1 LKPQSRVSDQRWPG
15 FVGML
20 SFGTVNEVTVMQ
32 NRWVTTGFQG
42 LDQILDGLRIG
53 DNVVWKVDSLADYQ
67 DVVTPFVQEAV
78 AAGRRV
84 VYFRFGQ
91 HPPLIE
97 AGLPVEIIELKPSDG
112 FEPFACK
119 IHAVATEKGVG
130 AFYVFDCLSDLL
142 SAWAT
147 DHMIANFFQV
157 TCPYLFRLDTVAYFA
172 LLRGRHAH
180 KTITRIR
187 ETTQVLLDM
196 HNRDGQRFVH
206 PLKVWERHSP
216 TMFLPHRQD
225 GATFVPLANSLDAT
239 ELLTNVQ
246 RQEMAAGSRRLDHW
260 HRLFLQAEEVNAT
273 STSAAEREKTIA
285 HLCRHL
291 IGQEEKILGLARHY
305 FDLDNLLA
313 IKNRMIG
320 TGFIGGKA
328 AGMLLAR
335 RILESRPDGGW
346 TEMLEQ
352 HDSFFIG
359 SNVYYSY
366 IVNNNWWE
374 LYAAQKTP
382 QGYFKAGAELH
393 DKMLTGAFPEQL
405 REDIQNMLD
414 YYGQY
419 PIIVRSSSLLEDSFG
434 SAFAGK
440 YDSFFCANQGTPED
454 RYAAFEDAVRKIFAS
469 TMSEDA
475 LTYRK
480 QRGLDQQVEQ
490 MGLLVQRV
498 SGAYHRQY
506 YFPELAGVGIS
517 YNTFVWDKQMDPK
530 AGMLRLVLGLGTRAV
545 DRVEG
550 DYPRIVALD
559 EPMKLPLKGHEDI
572 RRFSQKDVDLVNI
585 GDNTLQSLPLFRLV
599 DEGIDLNLER
609 YGMLDRET
617 MNRLRERGR
626 PGQNVWLLTFEPL
639 LTQTDFP
646 QRMQALLKALEEA
659 YEYPVDIEFT
669 INNAADG
676 APRINLLQC
685 RPLQTKGLKKRVSI
699 PESIAEDK
707 VFFRA
712 EGGFMG
718 GNTALPIKRVI
729 WIDARQYAQL
739 SLSDKHE
746 IARLVGRL
754 NRRIKDREQHPT
766 LLLGPG
772 RWGTS
777 TPSLGVPVKFSEIN
791 NMAAIGEVA
800 FQEGELMPELSFG
813 SHFFQDLV
821 EADIFY
827 LALFPEIFPCTL
839 NRDWLYESS
848 NALEGLMPSSSH
860 FKRVVKVVDL
870 SQRNLLLLA
879 DVVAQKLICFWDDE
893 PARLD

>member
-1 LKPQSRVSDQRWPG
+1 MNG
-15 FVGML
+15 
-20 SFGTVNEVTVMQ
+20 
-32 NRWVTTGFQG
+32 RWVTTGFKG
-42 LDQILDGLRIG
+42 LDDILDGLRIG
-53 DNVVWKVDSLADYQ
+53 DNVVWKVDTIEDYQYFVEPYVKQALAD
-67 DVVTPFVQEAV
+67 
-78 AAGRRV
+78 RREV

-91 HPPLIE
+91 HPPVIE
-97 AGLPVEIIELKPSDG
+97 KDLGVETFQLDPREG
-112 FEPFACK
+112 FEPFACA
-119 IHAVATEKGVG
+119 IHAIATEKGVG
-130 AFYVFDCLSDLL
+130 TFYVFDCLSELL

-172 LLRGRHAH
+172 LLRNHHAH

-187 ETTQVLLDM
+187 ETTQVFLEL
-196 HNRDGQRFVH
+196 HNREGQLFVH

-216 TMFLPHRQD
+216 TMFLPHRQS
-225 GATFVPLANSLDAT
+225 GESFIPLANSLEAT
-239 ELLTNVQ
+239 SLLAGAYSQ
-246 RQEMAAGSRRLDHW
+246 DQAAGNRRLDHW
-260 HRLFLQAEEVNAT
+260 HRLFLQAEDLNSEGVP
-273 STSAAEREKTIA
+273 AAEQEKMVD

-291 IGQEEKILGLARHY
+291 IGREGNILDLARR
-305 FDLDNLLA
+305 FFSLNDLLSYKA
-313 IKNRMIG
+313 RMIG

-328 AGMLLAR
+328 VGMLLAR
-335 RILESRPDGGW
+335 RILEAQPDSDW
-346 TEMLEQ
+346 CDQLEQ
-352 HDSFFIG
+352 HDSFFVG

-366 IVNNNWWE
+366 IVNNGWWE

-382 QGYFKAGAELH
+382 EGYFRAGAELH
-393 DKMLTGAFPEQL
+393 EKMLTGSFPEQL
-405 REDIQNMLD
+405 REDFQSMLD

-440 YDSFFCANQGTPED
+440 YDSFFCANQGSPED
-454 RYAAFEDAVRKIFAS
+454 RYDAFEDAVRKIFSS

-498 SGAYHRQY
+498 SGSYHRQY

-559 EPMKLPLKGHEDI
+559 EPMKLPLKGYEDI
-572 RRFSQKDVDLVNI
+572 RRFSQKDIDLVNI
-585 GDNTLQSLPLFRLV
+585 NDNDLQSRSLFRLIE
-599 DEGIDLNLER
+599 EGIDFNLDR
-609 YGMLDRET
+609 YGVLDRET
-617 MNRLRERGR
+617 MNRLRERGK
-626 PGQNVWLLTFEPL
+626 PAQEVWLLTFEHL
-639 LTQTDFP
+639 LTRTDFP
-646 QRMQALLKALEEA
+646 QRMQKLLKTLERA
-659 YEYPVDIEFT
+659 YQYPVDIEFT
-669 INNAADG
+669 VNRNADQTEK
-676 APRINLLQC
+676 INLLQC

-699 PESIAEDK
+699 PDGITAEK
-707 VFFRA
+707 IFFKA

-718 GNTALPIKRVI
+718 GNTALQIKQVI
-729 WIDARQYAQL
+729 WIDAKHYSQL
-739 SLSDKHE
+739 VLSDKHE
-746 IARLVGRL
+746 VARLVGRL
-754 NRRIKDREQHPT
+754 NRRIKDREQQPT

-827 LALFPEIFPCTL
+827 LALFPDTFPCSL
-839 NRDWLYESS
+839 NNGWICQSS
-848 NALEGLMPSSSH
+848 NALEGLMPGSSH
-860 FKRVVKVVDL
+860 FKSVIKVIDL
-870 SQRNLLLLA
+870 QKQNLMLLA
-879 DVVAQKLICFWDDE
+879 DVVAQQLVCFWDE
-893 PARLD
+893 E

>member
-1 LKPQSRVSDQRWPG
+1 MND
-15 FVGML
+15 
-20 SFGTVNEVTVMQ
+20 
-32 NRWVTTGFQG
+32 RWVTTGFKG
-42 LDQILDGLRIG
+42 LDDILDGLRIG
-53 DNVVWKVDSLADYQ
+53 DNVVWKVDTIEDYQYFVEPYVKQALAD
-67 DVVTPFVQEAV
+67 
-78 AAGRRV
+78 RREV

-91 HPPLIE
+91 HPPVVDTDL
-97 AGLPVEIIELKPSDG
+97 GVETFELDPREG
-112 FEPFACK
+112 FEPFACA
-119 IHAVATEKGVG
+119 IHAIATEKGVG
-130 AFYVFDCLSDLL
+130 TFYVFDCLSELL

-172 LLRGRHAH
+172 LLRNRHAH
-180 KTITRIR
+180 KTIARIR
-187 ETTQVLLDM
+187 ETTQVFLEL
-196 HNRDGQRFVH
+196 HNREGQRFVH

-216 TMFLPHRQD
+216 TMFLPHRQS
-225 GATFVPLANSLDAT
+225 GESFIPLANSLEAT
-239 ELLTNVQ
+239 SLLAGAYSQ
-246 RQEMAAGSRRLDHW
+246 DQAAGNRRLDHW
-260 HRLFLQAEEVNAT
+260 HRLFLQAEDLNTEGVP
-273 STSAAEREKTIA
+273 AAEQEKMVD

-291 IGQEEKILGLARHY
+291 IGREDNILDLARR
-305 FDLDNLLA
+305 FFSLNDLLSYKA
-313 IKNRMIG
+313 RMIG

-328 AGMLLAR
+328 VGMLLAR
-335 RILESRPDGGW
+335 RILEAQPDSDW
-346 TEMLEQ
+346 CDQLEQ
-352 HDSFFIG
+352 HDSFFVG

-366 IVNNNWWE
+366 IVNNGWWE

-382 QGYFKAGAELH
+382 EGYFSAGAELH
-393 DKMLTGAFPEQL
+393 EKMLTGSFPEQL
-405 REDIQNMLD
+405 REDFQSMLD

-440 YDSFFCANQGTPED
+440 YDSFFCANQGSPED
-454 RYAAFEDAVRKIFAS
+454 RYDAFEDAVRKIFSS

-498 SGAYHRQY
+498 SGSYHRQY

-559 EPMKLPLKGHEDI
+559 EPMKLPLKGYEDI
-572 RRFSQKDVDLVNI
+572 RRFSQKDIDLVNI
-585 GDNTLQSLPLFRLV
+585 NDNDLQSQSLFRLIG
-599 DEGIDLNLER
+599 EGIDFNLDR
-609 YGMLDRET
+609 YGVLDRET
-617 MNRLRERGR
+617 MNRLRERGK
-626 PGQNVWLLTFEPL
+626 PAQQVWLLTFEHL
-639 LTQTDFP
+639 LTRTDFP
-646 QRMQALLKALEEA
+646 QRMQKLLKTLERA
-659 YEYPVDIEFT
+659 YQYPVDIEFT
-669 INNAADG
+669 VNRNADQTEK
-676 APRINLLQC
+676 INLLQC

-699 PESIAEDK
+699 PDGITAENI
-707 VFFRA
+707 FFKA

-718 GNTALPIKRVI
+718 GNTALQIKQVI
-729 WIDARQYAQL
+729 WIDAKHYSQL

-746 IARLVGRL
+746 VARLVGRL
-754 NRRIKDREQHPT
+754 NRCIKDREQQPT

-827 LALFPEIFPCTL
+827 LALFPDTFPCSL
-839 NRDWLYESS
+839 NNGWVYQSS
-848 NALEGLMPSSSH
+848 NALEELMPGSNH
-860 FKRVVKVVDL
+860 FKPVVKVIEL
-870 SQRNLLLLA
+870 QKQNLMLLA
-879 DVVAQKLICFWDDE
+879 DVVAQQLVCFWDE
-893 PARLD
+893 E

>member
-1 LKPQSRVSDQRWPG
+1 
-15 FVGML
+15 
-20 SFGTVNEVTVMQ
+20 
-32 NRWVTTGFQG
+32 
-42 LDQILDGLRIG
+42 
-53 DNVVWKVDSLADYQ
+53 
-67 DVVTPFVQEAV
+67 
-78 AAGRRV
+78 
-84 VYFRFGQ
+84 
-91 HPPLIE
+91 
-97 AGLPVEIIELKPSDG
+97 
-112 FEPFACK
+112 
-119 IHAVATEKGVG
+119 
-130 AFYVFDCLSDLL
+130 
-142 SAWAT
+142 
-147 DHMIANFFQV
+147 MIANFFLV

-172 LLRGRHAH
+172 LLRNRHAH
-180 KTITRIR
+180 KTIARIR
-187 ETTQVLLDM
+187 ETTQVLLEL

-216 TMFLPHRQD
+216 TMFLPHRQA
-225 GATFVPLANSLDAT
+225 GNSFVPLANSLEAT
-239 ELLTNVQ
+239 ELLAKAY
-246 RQEMAAGSRRLDHW
+246 RQLQDAGSRRLDHW
-260 HRLFLQAEEVNAT
+260 HRLFLQAEELNSEEVPSEDQN
-273 STSAAEREKTIA
+273 KMVA

-291 IGQEEKILGLARHY
+291 IGREDNILNLAKRY
-305 FDLDNLLA
+305 FSLNDLLSY
-313 IKNRMIG
+313 KSRMIG

-328 AGMLLAR
+328 VGMLLAR
-335 RILESRPDGGW
+335 RILETQPDAGW
-346 TEMLEQ
+346 TERLEQ
-352 HDSFFIG
+352 HDSFFVG

-366 IVNNNWWE
+366 IVNNGWWE

-382 QGYFKAGAELH
+382 EAYFEAGAELH
-393 DKMLTGAFPEQL
+393 QKMLTGTFPEQL
-405 REDIQNMLD
+405 CEDFMSMLD

-440 YDSFFCANQGTPED
+440 YDSYFCANQGSPED
-454 RYAAFEDAVRKIFAS
+454 RYNAFEDAVRKIFAS

-498 SGAYHRQY
+498 SGSYHKQY

-517 YNTFVWDKQMDPK
+517 YNTFVWDKHMDPK

-559 EPMKLPLKGHEDI
+559 EPMKLPLKGYEDI

-585 GDNTLQSLPLFRLV
+585 SDNDMQSLPLFRLI
-599 DEGIDLNLER
+599 DEGIELSLER
-609 YGMLDRET
+609 YGVPDRET
-617 MNRLRERGR
+617 MDRLHERGK
-626 PGQNVWLLTFEPL
+626 PGQEVWLLTFEHL
-639 LTQTDFP
+639 LTKTDFP
-646 QRMQALLKALEEA
+646 AKMRQLLKTLEKA
-659 YEYPVDIEFT
+659 YQYPVDIEFT
-669 INNAADG
+669 VNNTADG
-676 APRINLLQC
+676 VAKINLLQC

-699 PESIAEDK
+699 PDQVPAEK
-707 VFFRA
+707 VFFSS

-729 WIDARQYAQL
+729 WVDAKHYSQL

-746 IARLVGRL
+746 VARLIGRL
-754 NRRIKDREQHPT
+754 NRRIKDREQQST

-800 FQEGELMPELSFG
+800 FAESDLMPELSFG

-827 LALFPEIFPCTL
+827 LALFPDTFPCTL
-839 NRDWLYESS
+839 NKDWLYQKA
-848 NALEGLMPSSSH
+848 NLLEGLMPSSSR
-860 FKRVVKVVDL
+860 FKPVVKVIDI
-870 SQRNLLLLA
+870 QPQNLLMLA
-879 DVVAQKLICFWDDE
+879 DVVTQ
-893 PARLD
+893 RLMCSWVDQI

>member
-1 LKPQSRVSDQRWPG
+1 MND
-15 FVGML
+15 
-20 SFGTVNEVTVMQ
+20 
-32 NRWVTTGFQG
+32 RWVTTGFKG
-42 LDQILDGLRIG
+42 LDDILDGLRIG
-53 DNVVWKVDSLADYQ
+53 DNVVWKVDTIEDYQYFVEPYVKQALAD
-67 DVVTPFVQEAV
+67 
-78 AAGRRV
+78 RREV

-91 HPPLIE
+91 HPPV
-97 AGLPVEIIELKPSDG
+97 VETDLGVETFELDPREG
-112 FEPFACK
+112 FEPFACA
-119 IHAVATEKGVG
+119 IHAIATEKGVG
-130 AFYVFDCLSDLL
+130 TFYVFDCLSELL

-172 LLRGRHAH
+172 LLRNRHAH
-180 KTITRIR
+180 KTIARIR
-187 ETTQVLLDM
+187 ETTQVFLEL
-196 HNRDGQRFVH
+196 HNREGQRFVH

-216 TMFLPHRQD
+216 TMFLPHRQS
-225 GATFVPLANSLDAT
+225 GESFIPLANSLEAT
-239 ELLTNVQ
+239 SLLAGAYSQ
-246 RQEMAAGSRRLDHW
+246 DQAAGTRRLDHW
-260 HRLFLQAEEVNAT
+260 HRLFLQAEDLNAEGVPTAEQEKMVN
-273 STSAAEREKTIA
+273 

-291 IGQEEKILGLARHY
+291 IGREDNILNLARR
-305 FDLDNLLA
+305 FFSLNDLLSY
-313 IKNRMIG
+313 KSRMIG

-328 AGMLLAR
+328 VGMLLAR
-335 RILESRPDGGW
+335 RILEAQPDSDW
-346 TEMLEQ
+346 CDQLEQ
-352 HDSFFIG
+352 HDSFFVG

-366 IVNNNWWE
+366 IVNNGLWE

-382 QGYFKAGAELH
+382 EGYFRAGAELH
-393 DKMLTGAFPEQL
+393 EKMLTGSFPEQL
-405 REDIQNMLD
+405 REDFQSMLD

-440 YDSFFCANQGTPED
+440 YDSFFCANQGSPED
-454 RYAAFEDAVRKIFAS
+454 RYNAFEDAVRKIFSS

-498 SGAYHRQY
+498 SGSYHRQY

-559 EPMKLPLKGHEDI
+559 EPMKLPLKGYEDI
-572 RRFSQKDVDLVNI
+572 RRFSQKDIDLVNI
-585 GDNTLQSLPLFRLV
+585 NDNDLQSQSLFRLIE
-599 DEGIDLNLER
+599 EGIDFNLDR
-609 YGMLDRET
+609 YGVLDRET
-617 MNRLRERGR
+617 MNRLRERGK
-626 PGQNVWLLTFEPL
+626 PAQQVWLLTFEHL
-639 LTQTDFP
+639 LTRTDFP
-646 QRMQALLKALEEA
+646 QRMQKLLKTLETA
-659 YEYPVDIEFT
+659 YQYPVDIEFT
-669 INNAADG
+669 VNRNADQTEK
-676 APRINLLQC
+676 INLLQC

-699 PESIAEDK
+699 PDGITADK
-707 VFFRA
+707 IFFKA

-718 GNTALPIKRVI
+718 GNTALQIKQVI
-729 WIDARQYAQL
+729 WIDAKRYSQL

-746 IARLVGRL
+746 VARLIGRL
-754 NRRIKDREQHPT
+754 NRCIKDREQQPT

-827 LALFPEIFPCTL
+827 LALFPDTFPCSL
-839 NRDWLYESS
+839 NDGWVYQSS
-848 NALEGLMPSSSH
+848 NALEELMPSSSH
-860 FKRVVKVVDL
+860 FKPVVKVIEL
-870 SQRNLLLLA
+870 QKQNLMLLA
-879 DVVAQKLICFWDDE
+879 DVVAQKLVCFWDE
-893 PARLD
+893 E

>member
-1 LKPQSRVSDQRWPG
+1 MND
-15 FVGML
+15 
-20 SFGTVNEVTVMQ
+20 
-32 NRWVTTGFQG
+32 RWVTTGFKG
-42 LDQILDGLRIG
+42 LDDILDGLRIG
-53 DNVVWKVDSLADYQ
+53 DNVVWKVDTIEDYQ
-67 DVVTPFVQEAV
+67 YFVEPYVKQALSD
-78 AAGRRV
+78 RREV

-91 HPPLIE
+91 HPPVVDSDL
-97 AGLPVEIIELKPSDG
+97 GVETFELDPREG
-112 FEPFACK
+112 FEPFACA
-119 IHAVATEKGVG
+119 IHAIATEKGVG
-130 AFYVFDCLSDLL
+130 TFYVFDCLSELL

-172 LLRGRHAH
+172 LLRNRHAH
-180 KTITRIR
+180 KTIARIR
-187 ETTQVLLDM
+187 ETTQVFMEL
-196 HNRDGQRFVH
+196 HNREGQLFVH
-206 PLKVWERHSP
+206 PLKVWKRHSP
-216 TMFLPHRQD
+216 TMFLPHRQS
-225 GATFVPLANSLDAT
+225 GESFIPLANSLEAT
-239 ELLTNVQ
+239 SLLAGAYSQ
-246 RQEMAAGSRRLDHW
+246 DQAAGNRRLDHW
-260 HRLFLQAEEVNAT
+260 HRLFLQAEDLNTEGVP
-273 STSAAEREKTIA
+273 AAEQEKMVD

-291 IGQEEKILGLARHY
+291 IGREDNILDLARR
-305 FDLDNLLA
+305 FFSLNDLLSYKA
-313 IKNRMIG
+313 RMIG

-328 AGMLLAR
+328 VGMLLAR
-335 RILESRPDGGW
+335 RILEAQPDSDW
-346 TEMLEQ
+346 CDQLEQ
-352 HDSFFIG
+352 HDSFFVG

-366 IVNNNWWE
+366 IVNNGLWE

-382 QGYFKAGAELH
+382 EGYFSAGAELH
-393 DKMLTGAFPEQL
+393 EKMLTGSFPEQL
-405 REDIQNMLD
+405 REDFQSMLD

-440 YDSFFCANQGTPED
+440 YDSFFCANQGSPED
-454 RYAAFEDAVRKIFAS
+454 RYDAFEDAVRKIFSS

-498 SGAYHRQY
+498 SGSYHRQY

-559 EPMKLPLKGHEDI
+559 EPMKLPLKGYEDI
-572 RRFSQKDVDLVNI
+572 RRFSQKDIDLVNI
-585 GDNTLQSLPLFRLV
+585 NDNDLQSRSLFRLIE
-599 DEGIDLNLER
+599 EGIDFNLDR
-609 YGMLDRET
+609 YGVLDRET
-617 MNRLRERGR
+617 MNRLRERGK
-626 PGQNVWLLTFEPL
+626 PAQEVWLLTFEHL
-639 LTQTDFP
+639 LTRTDFP
-646 QRMQALLKALEEA
+646 QRMQKLLKTLEKA
-659 YEYPVDIEFT
+659 YQYPVDIEFT
-669 INNAADG
+669 VNRNADQTEK
-676 APRINLLQC
+676 INLLQC

-699 PESIAEDK
+699 PDGITTEKI
-707 VFFRA
+707 FFKA

-718 GNTALPIKRVI
+718 GNTALQIKRVI
-729 WIDARQYAQL
+729 WIDAKHYSQR

-746 IARLVGRL
+746 VARLVGRL
-754 NRRIKDREQHPT
+754 NRCIKDREQQPT

-777 TPSLGVPVKFSEIN
+777 TPSLGVPVNFSEIN

-827 LALFPEIFPCTL
+827 LALFPDTFPCSL
-839 NRDWLYESS
+839 NNGWVYQSS
-848 NALEGLMPSSSH
+848 NALEELVPGSSH
-860 FKRVVKVVDL
+860 FKPVVKVIEL
-870 SQRNLLLLA
+870 QKQNLMLLA
-879 DVVAQKLICFWDDE
+879 DVVAQQLVCFWE
-893 PARLD
+893 

>member
-1 LKPQSRVSDQRWPG
+1 MND
-15 FVGML
+15 
-20 SFGTVNEVTVMQ
+20 
-32 NRWVTTGFQG
+32 RWVTTGFKG
-42 LDQILDGLRIG
+42 LDDILDGLRIG
-53 DNVVWKVDSLADYQ
+53 DNVVWKVDIIEDYQYFVEPYVKQALADQ
-67 DVVTPFVQEAV
+67 HE
-78 AAGRRV
+78 V

-91 HPPLIE
+91 HPPV
-97 AGLPVEIIELKPSDG
+97 VETDLGVETVELDPREG
-112 FEPFACK
+112 FEPFACA
-119 IHAVATEKGVG
+119 IHAIATEKGVG
-130 AFYVFDCLSDLL
+130 TFYVFDCLSELL

-172 LLRGRHAH
+172 LLRNRHAH
-180 KTITRIR
+180 KTIARIR
-187 ETTQVLLDM
+187 ETTQVFLEL
-196 HNRDGQRFVH
+196 HNREGQRFVH

-216 TMFLPHRQD
+216 TMFLPHRQS
-225 GATFVPLANSLDAT
+225 GESFIPLANSLEAT
-239 ELLTNVQ
+239 SLLAGAYSQ
-246 RQEMAAGSRRLDHW
+246 DQAAGNRRLDHW
-260 HRLFLQAEEVNAT
+260 HRLFLQAEDLNAEGVSTAEQEKMVN
-273 STSAAEREKTIA
+273 

-291 IGQEEKILGLARHY
+291 IGREDNILNLARR
-305 FDLDNLLA
+305 FFSLNDLLSY
-313 IKNRMIG
+313 KSRMIG

-328 AGMLLAR
+328 VGMLLAR
-335 RILESRPDGGW
+335 RILEAQPDSDW
-346 TEMLEQ
+346 CDQLEQ
-352 HDSFFIG
+352 HDSFFVG

-366 IVNNNWWE
+366 IVNNGLWE

-382 QGYFKAGAELH
+382 EGYFRAGAELH
-393 DKMLTGAFPEQL
+393 EKMLTGSFPEQL
-405 REDIQNMLD
+405 REDFQSMLD

-440 YDSFFCANQGTPED
+440 YDSFFCANQGSPED
-454 RYAAFEDAVRKIFAS
+454 RYNAFEAAVRKIFSS

-498 SGAYHRQY
+498 SGSYHRQY

-559 EPMKLPLKGHEDI
+559 EPMKLPLKGYEDI
-572 RRFSQKDVDLVNI
+572 RRFSQKDIDLVNI
-585 GDNTLQSLPLFRLV
+585 NDNDLQSQSLFRLIE
-599 DEGIDLNLER
+599 EGIDFNLDR
-609 YGMLDRET
+609 YGVLDRET
-617 MNRLRERGR
+617 MNRLRERGK
-626 PGQNVWLLTFEPL
+626 PAQQVWLLTFEHL
-639 LTQTDFP
+639 LTRTDFP
-646 QRMQALLKALEEA
+646 QRMQKLLKTLETA
-659 YEYPVDIEFT
+659 YQYPVDIEFT
-669 INNAADG
+669 VNRNVDQTEK
-676 APRINLLQC
+676 INLLQC

-699 PESIAEDK
+699 PDGITAEK
-707 VFFRA
+707 IFFKA

-718 GNTALPIKRVI
+718 GNTALQIKQVI
-729 WIDARQYAQL
+729 WIDAKRYSQL

-746 IARLVGRL
+746 VARLIGRL
-754 NRRIKDREQHPT
+754 NRCIKDREQQPT

-791 NMAAIGEVA
+791 NMTAIGEVA

-827 LALFPEIFPCTL
+827 LALFPDTFPCSL
-839 NRDWLYESS
+839 NDGWVYQSS
-848 NALEGLMPSSSH
+848 NALEELMPGSSH
-860 FKRVVKVVDL
+860 FKPVVKVIEL
-870 SQRNLLLLA
+870 QKQNLMLLA
-879 DVVAQKLICFWDDE
+879 DVVAQKLVCFWDE
-893 PARLD
+893 E

>member
-1 LKPQSRVSDQRWPG
+1 
-15 FVGML
+15 M
-20 SFGTVNEVTVMQ
+20 N
-32 NRWVTTGFQG
+32 NRWVTTGFKG
-42 LDQILDGLRIG
+42 LDDILDGLRIG
-53 DNVVWKVDSLADYQ
+53 DNVVWKVDTIEDYQYFVEPYVKQALAD
-67 DVVTPFVQEAV
+67 
-78 AAGRRV
+78 RREV

-91 HPPLIE
+91 HPPVVDSDL
-97 AGLPVEIIELKPSDG
+97 GVETFELDPREG
-112 FEPFACK
+112 FEPFACA
-119 IHAVATEKGVG
+119 IHAIATEKGVG
-130 AFYVFDCLSDLL
+130 TFYVFDCLSELL

-172 LLRGRHAH
+172 LLRNRHAH
-180 KTITRIR
+180 KTIARIR
-187 ETTQVLLDM
+187 EITQVFLEL
-196 HNRDGQRFVH
+196 HNREGQLFVH

-216 TMFLPHRQD
+216 TMFLPHRQS
-225 GATFVPLANSLDAT
+225 GESFIPLANSLEAT
-239 ELLTNVQ
+239 SLLAGAYSQ
-246 RQEMAAGSRRLDHW
+246 DQAAGNRRLDHW
-260 HRLFLQAEEVNAT
+260 HRLFLQAEDLNTEGVP
-273 STSAAEREKTIA
+273 AAEQEKMVD

-291 IGQEEKILGLARHY
+291 IGREDNILDLARR
-305 FDLDNLLA
+305 FFSLNDLLSYKA
-313 IKNRMIG
+313 RMIG

-328 AGMLLAR
+328 VGMLLAR
-335 RILESRPDGGW
+335 RILEAQPDFDW
-346 TEMLEQ
+346 CDQLEQ
-352 HDSFFIG
+352 HDSFFVG

-366 IVNNNWWE
+366 IVNNGLWE

-382 QGYFKAGAELH
+382 EGYFSAGAELH
-393 DKMLTGAFPEQL
+393 EKMLTGSFPEQL
-405 REDIQNMLD
+405 REDFQSMLD

-440 YDSFFCANQGTPED
+440 YDSFFCANQGSPED
-454 RYAAFEDAVRKIFAS
+454 RYDAFEDAVRKIFSS

-498 SGAYHRQY
+498 SGSYHRQY

-559 EPMKLPLKGHEDI
+559 EPMKLPLKGYEDI
-572 RRFSQKDVDLVNI
+572 RRFSQKDIDLVNI
-585 GDNTLQSLPLFRLV
+585 NDNDLQSRSLFRMIE
-599 DEGIDLNLER
+599 EGIDFNLDR
-609 YGMLDRET
+609 YGVLDRET
-617 MNRLRERGR
+617 MNRLRERGK
-626 PGQNVWLLTFEPL
+626 PAQEVWLLTFEHL
-639 LTQTDFP
+639 LTRTDFP
-646 QRMQALLKALEEA
+646 QRMQKLLKTLEKA
-659 YEYPVDIEFT
+659 YQYPVDIEFT
-669 INNAADG
+669 VNRNADQTEK
-676 APRINLLQC
+676 INLLQC
-685 RPLQTKGLKKRVSI
+685 RPLQTKGLKKRISI
-699 PESIAEDK
+699 PDGITTEKI
-707 VFFRA
+707 FFKA

-718 GNTALPIKRVI
+718 GNTALQIKRVI
-729 WIDARQYAQL
+729 WIDAKHYSQR

-746 IARLVGRL
+746 VARLVGRL
-754 NRRIKDREQHPT
+754 NRCIKDREQQPT

-777 TPSLGVPVKFSEIN
+777 TPSLGVPVNFSEIN

-827 LALFPEIFPCTL
+827 LALFPDTFPCSL
-839 NRDWLYESS
+839 NNGWVYQSS
-848 NALEGLMPSSSH
+848 NALEELVPGSSH
-860 FKRVVKVVDL
+860 FKPVVKVIEV
-870 SQRNLLLLA
+870 QKQNLMLLA
-879 DVVAQKLICFWDDE
+879 DVVAQQLVCFWE
-893 PARLD
+893 

>member
-1 LKPQSRVSDQRWPG
+1 MND
-15 FVGML
+15 
-20 SFGTVNEVTVMQ
+20 
-32 NRWVTTGFQG
+32 RWVTTGFKG
-42 LDQILDGLRIG
+42 LDDILDGLRIG
-53 DNVVWKVDSLADYQ
+53 DNVVWKVDTIEDYQYFVEPYVKQALAD
-67 DVVTPFVQEAV
+67 
-78 AAGRRV
+78 RREV

-91 HPPLIE
+91 HPPVVDSDL
-97 AGLPVEIIELKPSDG
+97 GVETFELDPREG
-112 FEPFACK
+112 FEPFACA
-119 IHAVATEKGVG
+119 IHAIATEKGVG
-130 AFYVFDCLSDLL
+130 TFYVFDCLSELL

-172 LLRGRHAH
+172 LLRNRHAH
-180 KTITRIR
+180 KTIARIR
-187 ETTQVLLDM
+187 ETTQVFLEL
-196 HNRDGQRFVH
+196 HNREGQRFVH

-216 TMFLPHRQD
+216 TMFLPHRQS
-225 GATFVPLANSLDAT
+225 GESFIPLANSLEAT
-239 ELLTNVQ
+239 SLLAGAYSQ
-246 RQEMAAGSRRLDHW
+246 DQAAGNRRLDHW
-260 HRLFLQAEEVNAT
+260 HRLFLQAEDLNTEGVP
-273 STSAAEREKTIA
+273 AAEQEKMVD

-291 IGQEEKILGLARHY
+291 IGREDNILDLARR
-305 FDLDNLLA
+305 FFSLNDLLSYKA
-313 IKNRMIG
+313 RMIG

-328 AGMLLAR
+328 VGMLLAR
-335 RILESRPDGGW
+335 RILEAQPDSDW
-346 TEMLEQ
+346 CDQLEQ
-352 HDSFFIG
+352 HDSFFVG

-366 IVNNNWWE
+366 IVNNGLWE

-382 QGYFKAGAELH
+382 EGYFSAGAELH
-393 DKMLTGAFPEQL
+393 EKMLTGSFPEQL
-405 REDIQNMLD
+405 REDFQSMLD

-440 YDSFFCANQGTPED
+440 YDSFFCANQGSPED
-454 RYAAFEDAVRKIFAS
+454 RYDAFEDAVRKIFSS

-498 SGAYHRQY
+498 SGSYHRQY

-559 EPMKLPLKGHEDI
+559 EPMKLPLKGYEDI
-572 RRFSQKDVDLVNI
+572 RRFSQKDIDLVNI
-585 GDNTLQSLPLFRLV
+585 NDNDLQSRSLFRLIE
-599 DEGIDLNLER
+599 EGIDFNLDR
-609 YGMLDRET
+609 YGVLDRET
-617 MNRLRERGR
+617 MNRLRERGK
-626 PGQNVWLLTFEPL
+626 PAQEVWLLTFEHL
-639 LTQTDFP
+639 LTRTDFP
-646 QRMQALLKALEEA
+646 QRMQKLLKTLEKA
-659 YEYPVDIEFT
+659 YQYPVDIEFT
-669 INNAADG
+669 VNRNADQTEK
-676 APRINLLQC
+676 INLLQC

-699 PESIAEDK
+699 PDGITTEKI
-707 VFFRA
+707 FFKA

-718 GNTALPIKRVI
+718 GNTALQIKRVI
-729 WIDARQYAQL
+729 WIDAKHYSQR

-746 IARLVGRL
+746 VARLVGRL
-754 NRRIKDREQHPT
+754 NRCIKDREQQPT

-777 TPSLGVPVKFSEIN
+777 TPSLGVPVNFSEIN

-827 LALFPEIFPCTL
+827 LALFPDTFPCSL
-839 NRDWLYESS
+839 NNGWVYQSS
-848 NALEGLMPSSSH
+848 NALEELVPGSSH
-860 FKRVVKVVDL
+860 FKPVVKVIEL
-870 SQRNLLLLA
+870 QKQNLMLLA
-879 DVVAQKLICFWDDE
+879 DVVAQQLVCFWE
-893 PARLD
+893 

>member
-1 LKPQSRVSDQRWPG
+1 MND
-15 FVGML
+15 
-20 SFGTVNEVTVMQ
+20 
-32 NRWVTTGFQG
+32 RWVTTGFKG
-42 LDQILDGLRIG
+42 LDDILDGLRIG
-53 DNVVWKVDSLADYQ
+53 DNVVWKVDTIEDYRYFVEPYVKQALADQ
-67 DVVTPFVQEAV
+67 RE
-78 AAGRRV
+78 V

-91 HPPLIE
+91 HPPVVKTVL
-97 AGLPVEIIELKPSDG
+97 GVETVALDPREG
-112 FEPFACK
+112 FEPFACA

-130 AFYVFDCLSDLL
+130 SFYVFDCLSELL

-172 LLRGRHAH
+172 LLRNRHAH
-180 KTITRIR
+180 KTIARIR
-187 ETTQVLLDM
+187 ETTQVFLEL
-196 HNRDGQRFVH
+196 HNREGQRFVH

-216 TMFLPHRQD
+216 TMFLPHRQS
-225 GATFVPLANSLDAT
+225 GESFLPLANSLEAT
-239 ELLTNVQ
+239 SLLAGAYSQ
-246 RQEMAAGSRRLDHW
+246 DQAAGNRRLDHW
-260 HRLFLQAEEVNAT
+260 HRLFLQAEDLNAEGVP
-273 STSAAEREKTIA
+273 AAEQEKMVD

-291 IGQEEKILGLARHY
+291 IGREDNILNLARR
-305 FDLDNLLA
+305 FFSLNDLLSY
-313 IKNRMIG
+313 KSRMIG

-328 AGMLLAR
+328 VGMLLAR
-335 RILESRPDGGW
+335 RILEAQPDSDW
-346 TEMLEQ
+346 CDKLEQ
-352 HDSFFIG
+352 HDSFFVG

-366 IVNNNWWE
+366 IVNNGLWE

-382 QGYFKAGAELH
+382 AGYFSAGAELH
-393 DKMLTGAFPEQL
+393 EKMLNGSFPEQL
-405 REDIQNMLD
+405 REDFQSMLD

-440 YDSFFCANQGTPED
+440 YDSFFCANQGSPED
-454 RYAAFEDAVRKIFAS
+454 RYNAFEDAVRKIFSS

-498 SGAYHRQY
+498 SGSYHRQY

-559 EPMKLPLKGHEDI
+559 EPMKLPLKGYEDI
-572 RRFSQKDVDLVNI
+572 RRFSQKDIDLVNI
-585 GDNTLQSLPLFRLV
+585 NDNDLQSQSLFRLIE
-599 DEGIDLNLER
+599 EGLDFNLER
-609 YGMLDRET
+609 YGVLDRET
-617 MNRLRERGR
+617 MNRLRERGK
-626 PGQNVWLLTFEPL
+626 PAQEVWLLTFKHL
-639 LTQTDFP
+639 LTRTDFP
-646 QRMQALLKALEEA
+646 QRMQKLLKTLERA
-659 YEYPVDIEFT
+659 YQYPVDIEFT
-669 INNAADG
+669 VNRNADQTEK
-676 APRINLLQC
+676 INLLQC

-699 PESIAEDK
+699 PDGITAEK
-707 VFFRA
+707 IFFKA

-718 GNTALPIKRVI
+718 GNTALQIKQVI
-729 WIDARQYAQL
+729 WIDATRYSQL

-746 IARLVGRL
+746 VARLIGRL
-754 NRRIKDREQHPT
+754 NRCIKGREQQPT

-827 LALFPEIFPCTL
+827 LALFPDTFPCSL
-839 NRDWLYESS
+839 NNDWVDQSG
-848 NALEGLMPSSSH
+848 NVLEELMPASSH
-860 FKRVVKVVDL
+860 FKPVVKVIEL
-870 SQRNLLLLA
+870 HKQNLMLLA
-879 DVVAQKLICFWDDE
+879 DVVAQKLVCFWDE
-893 PARLD
+893 EQPPC

>member
-1 LKPQSRVSDQRWPG
+1 MTDTS
-15 FVGML
+15 
-20 SFGTVNEVTVMQ
+20 
-32 NRWVTTGFQG
+32 RWVSTGFEG
-42 LDQILDGLRIG
+42 LDDILDGLRIG
-53 DNVVWKVDSLADYQ
+53 DNVVWKVDSIEDYQYFIGPYVEQALADKR
-67 DVVTPFVQEAV
+67 E
-78 AAGRRV
+78 V
-84 VYFRFGQ
+84 VYFRFGD
-91 HPPLIE
+91 HPPVIDPQK
-97 AGLPVEIIELKPSDG
+97 PVEVCQLDPRDG
-112 FEPFACK
+112 FEPFACA

-147 DHMIANFFQV
+147 DHMIANFFHV
-157 TCPYLFRLDTVAYFA
+157 TCPYLFELDTVAYFA
-172 LLRGRHAH
+172 LLRYRHAH
-180 KTITRIR
+180 KTISRIR
-187 ETTQVLLDM
+187 ETTQVLLEL
-196 HNRDGQRFVH
+196 HNRDGQLFVH
-206 PLKVWERHSP
+206 PLKVWQRHSP
-216 TMFLPHRQD
+216 TMFLPHRRD
-225 GATFVPLANSLDAT
+225 GDRFVPLANSLEAT
-239 ELLTNVQ
+239 ELLAKAY
-246 RQEMAAGSRRLDHW
+246 RQDQAAGSRQLDHW
-260 HRLFLQAEEVNAT
+260 HRLFLQAEELNSAT
-273 STSAAEREKTIA
+273 VHGQQQKDMVR

-291 IGQEEKILGLARHY
+291 IGCEDNILDLAQR
-305 FDLDNLLA
+305 FFTLSDLLSFKA
-313 IKNRMIG
+313 RMIG

-328 AGMLLAR
+328 VGMLLAR
-335 RILESRPDGGW
+335 RILESQAESDW
-346 TEMLEQ
+346 AEHLEQ
-352 HDSFFIG
+352 HDSFFVG

-366 IVNNNWWE
+366 IVNNGWWK
-374 LYAAQKTP
+374 LYAAQKTSE
-382 QGYFKAGAELH
+382 GYFSAGAELH
-393 DKMLTGAFPEQL
+393 QKMLAGSFPEQL
-405 REDIQNMLD
+405 RDDFQSMLD

-440 YDSFFCANQGTPED
+440 YDSFFLANQGSPED

-498 SGAYHRQY
+498 SGAYHQQY

-559 EPMKLPLKGHEDI
+559 EPMKLPLKGYEDI
-572 RRFSQKDVDLVNI
+572 RKFSQKDVDLVNI
-585 GDNTLQSLPLFRLV
+585 ADNELQSQPLFRLV
-599 DEGIDLNLER
+599 GAGVDLNLPR
-609 YGMLDRET
+609 YGVLDRET
-617 MNRLRERGR
+617 MGRLRERGR
-626 PGQNVWLLTFEPL
+626 TEQQVWLLTFEHL
-639 LTQTDFP
+639 LTRTDFP
-646 QRMQALLKALEEA
+646 AKMQALMKTLESA
-659 YEYPVDIEFT
+659 YQYPVDIEFT
-669 INNAADG
+669 VNRSSDDMAK
-676 APRINLLQC
+676 INLLQC

-699 PESIAEDK
+699 PAQIPAEK

-718 GNTALPIKRVI
+718 GNTALPVRRVI
-729 WIDARQYAQL
+729 WVDAKHYHRL

-746 IARLVGRL
+746 VARLIGRL
-754 NRRIKDREQHPT
+754 NRRISDREQQPT

-800 FQEGELMPELSFG
+800 FAEGDLMPELSFG

-827 LALFPEIFPCTL
+827 LALFPDTFPCTL
-839 NRDWLYESS
+839 NSDWLKQQS
-848 NALEGLMPSSSH
+848 NLLEGLMPSSSR
-860 FKRVVKVVDL
+860 FKPVVKVVDIK
-870 SQRNLLLLA
+870 QKNLLLLA
-879 DVVAQKLICFWDDE
+879 DVVSQQMVCYWEE
-893 PARLD
+893 PDHAD